1 MLSDDSSSSARP
13 DSNPGRDDEGMDA
26 PTDPGEATTDPMR
39 GASDSGARG
48 WNVDDGWDVDDGWG
62 PPGTT
67 IPGAYLGALPGR
79 LEDDSGLMRPVSVSD
94 DPGAAMAA
102 DARRV
107 AAASA
112 AAASA
117 AAALPAP
124 AAATPA
130 PAPEEED
137 PAAVAAEMEKSSNRL
152 LETLRKLERA
162 PGRDEVVDILLDHM
176 GACLRRRAFFAVKG
190 GVLFAFRQYGAGRP
204 GIGTA
209 ELGLDQAS
217 TFGQVATTRLPY
229 RGSLTPAALEFVE
242 RALGSAGKGDAVVVP
257 VVVRGRPVGLLYG
270 DGVSARL
277 FDEHQMM
284 LGQAAGQAFER
295 ILTTRTAR
303 A

>member
-1 MLSDDSSSSARP
+1 
-13 DSNPGRDDEGMDA
+13 
-26 PTDPGEATTDPMR
+26 MR

-79 LEDDSGLMRPVSVSD
+79 LEDDSGLMRPISVSD

-124 AAATPA
+124 AAAATPA

-162 PGRDEVVDILLDHM
+162 PGRD
-176 GACLRRRAFFAVKG
+176 
-190 GVLFAFRQYGAGRP
+190 QYGAGRP

-229 RGSLTPAALEFVE
+229 RGGLTAAALEFVE

-270 DGVSARL
+270 DGVSGRL